1 MAQRIYRQ
9 ILDLE
14 PCQADATHLLGVV
27 ALQTGQYQVAV
38 DYITKAISWDGT
50 RAIFHSN
57 LGEAYRALKRTPEAI
72 ACYRRALQLNANAAG
87 IHYNLANALKDQG
100 QLDEAIRSYQQA
112 LQLRPDDAAT
122 HNNLG
127 NALRDQGRL
136 DEAVACFRRAIQ
148 CKPDSAD
155 AHNNLGN
162 ALKDLGRAA
171 EAVGCY
177 RRAIELAPALAQAHC
192 NLGNAL
198 QELGQSTEAQGSYQR
213 ALQLKPEFA
222 EAHLG
227 LACIFQKQGQFTET
241 VRGCQRAIQAK
252 PDYAEA
258 HNNLGVAWRDQGRI
272 DEALACFDSAMTI
285 DPAHAS
291 AHSNRLF
298 TLQYR
303 SGVSLRELAD
313 AHDQYQRRHAA
324 PLQSTWRAHDNSRDP
339 RRRLR
344 VGFLSPDL
352 HSHPVG
358 YFLVRVLEHLD
369 RGSCE
374 TVGYSDRQTG
384 DDLTARLRAAVA
396 IWREVAGLSDQRLAE
411 QIRADRIDILFDLA
425 GHTAHNR
432 LLVFARKPAPI
443 QITWIGY
450 EGTTGLAAMD
460 YLLADRH
467 VVPAGAEPFY
477 REKVLRLPDGYL
489 CYDPPLA
496 APPVGPLPAAERGY
510 VTFGSFNN
518 LTKITPEV
526 VAVWAEILRGA
537 SRSRLVLKY
546 KGLSDV
552 AVRGRYFD
560 RFARCGVGQERLDL
574 LPWTSYQEN
583 LAAYQGVDIGLDP
596 FPFSGGATTCEA
608 LWMGVPV
615 VTLPGETFAS
625 RHCTSHLASVGLVET
640 IAESREQYVRLAL
653 DLSHD
658 LPRLDAMRRRLREQ
672 MAVSSLCDGR
682 RFAANLM
689 NVLRDVW
696 RQWTTPGRG

>member
-1 MAQRIYRQ
+1 M
-9 ILDLE
+9 
-14 PCQADATHLLGVV
+14 
-27 ALQTGQYQVAV
+27 
-38 DYITKAISWDGT
+38 
-50 RAIFHSN
+50 
-57 LGEAYRALKRTPEAI
+57 
-72 ACYRRALQLNANAAG
+72 ACY
-87 IHYNLANALKDQG
+87 
-100 QLDEAIRSYQQA
+100 
-112 LQLRPDDAAT
+112 
-122 HNNLG
+122 
-127 NALRDQGRL
+127 
-136 DEAVACFRRAIQ
+136 RRAIQ

-177 RRAIELAPALAQAHC
+177 RRAIVLAPALAQAHC

-198 QELGQSTEAQGSYQR
+198 QELGQSTEALGSYQR
-213 ALQLKPEFA
+213 ALQLRPEFA

-227 LACIFQKQGQFTET
+227 LGCIFQKQGQFTET
-241 VRGCQRAIQAK
+241 VRCCRRAIQAK

-272 DEALACFDSAMTI
+272 DEALACFDNAMTI

-324 PLQSTWRAHDNSRDP
+324 PLQSVWRAHDNPRDP
-339 RRRLR
+339 QRRLR

-358 YFLVRVLEHLD
+358 YFLIRVLEYLD

-384 DDLTARLRAAVA
+384 DDLTARLRATVA
-396 IWREVAGLSDQRLAE
+396 IWRDLAGLSDQRLAE

-432 LLVFARKPAPI
+432 LLVFARKPAPV

-467 VVPAGAEPFY
+467 VVPTGAEPFY
-477 REKVLRLPDGYL
+477 RERVLRLPDGYL
-489 CYDPPLA
+489 CYDPPA
-496 APPVGPLPAAERGY
+496 VAPPVGPLPAAERGY

-560 RFARCGVGQERLDL
+560 LFAHCGVGQERLDL
-574 LPWTSYQEN
+574 LPWTSFSEN

-615 VTLPGETFAS
+615 ITLPGETFAS
-625 RHCTSHLASVGLVET
+625 RHCTSHLASVGLTET

-653 DLSHD
+653 DLSQD
-658 LPRLDAMRRRLREQ
+658 LPRLAAMRCRLREQ
-672 MAVSSLCDGR
+672 MAASLLCDGK

-689 NVLRDVW
+689 NLLRDVW
-696 RQWTTPGRG
+696 RQWIAESRD

>member
-1 MAQRIYRQ
+1 M
-9 ILDLE
+9 
-14 PCQADATHLLGVV
+14 
-27 ALQTGQYQVAV
+27 
-38 DYITKAISWDGT
+38 
-50 RAIFHSN
+50 
-57 LGEAYRALKRTPEAI
+57 
-72 ACYRRALQLNANAAG
+72 QLNADAAG

-100 QLDEAIRSYQQA
+100 QFDEAIRSYQQA

-136 DEAVACFRRAIQ
+136 DEALACFRRAIQ

-177 RRAIELAPALAQAHC
+177 RRAIELQPALAQAHC

-198 QELGQSTEAQGSYQR
+198 QEMGQSTEALGGYQQ
-213 ALQLKPEFA
+213 ALELKPEFA

-227 LACIFQKQGQFTET
+227 LACIFHKQGQFTEA
-241 VRGCQRAIQAK
+241 VRCCQRAIGAK

-272 DEALACFDSAMTI
+272 NEALASFDQAMAI
-285 DPAHAS
+285 DPAHTS

-303 SGVSLRELAD
+303 SGVGLRELAH
-313 AHDQYQRRHAA
+313 AHDQYQRCHAA
-324 PLQSTWRAHDNSRDP
+324 PLQSAWRAHDNPRDP
-339 RRRLR
+339 KRRLR
-344 VGFLSPDL
+344 VGFLSPDF
-352 HSHPVG
+352 HAHPVG
-358 YFLVRVLEHLD
+358 YFLIRVLEHLD

-374 TVGYSDRQTG
+374 TVGYCDRQTG
-384 DDLTARLRAAVA
+384 DDLTARLQAAVGV
-396 IWREVAGLSDQRLAE
+396 WRVVAGQSDQRLAE
-411 QIRADRIDILFDLA
+411 QIRADGIDILFDLA

-432 LLVFARKPAPI
+432 LLVFARKPAPV

-467 VVPAGAEPFY
+467 VVPAAAELFY
-477 REKVLRLPDGYL
+477 RERVLRLPDGYL
-489 CYDPPLA
+489 CYDPPAA
-496 APPVGPLPAAERGY
+496 APPVGPLPAVERGY

-526 VAVWAEILRGA
+526 VAVWSEILRGA

-546 KGLSDV
+546 KGLSDA
-552 AVRGRYFD
+552 AVRERYLD
-560 RFARCGVGQERLDL
+560 LFAHCGVGQERLEL
-574 LPWTSYQEN
+574 LPWTSFSEN

-596 FPFSGGATTCEA
+596 FPFSGGATTCEV
-608 LWMGVPV
+608 LWMGIPV
-615 VTLPGETFAS
+615 ITFPGQTFAS
-625 RHCTSHLASVGLVET
+625 RHCTSHLASVGLTET

-653 DLSHD
+653 DLSQD
-658 LPRLDAMRRRLREQ
+658 LSRLAAMRCRLREQ
-672 MAVSSLCDGR
+672 MAASPLCDGK
-682 RFAANLM
+682 RFAANLV
-689 NVLRDVW
+689 NLLRDVW
-696 RQWTTPGRG
+696 RHWTAQSRV